1 MVSRQPLL
9 HELAITLR
17 APTVCL
23 SAPDGQLRGSG
34 AQGVLAGDVR
44 VLGYAVVTVDGVE
57 PEPIAHGVDG
67 ASSEHFVG
75 LLRDLGD
82 KGRDPTVWFRRDR
95 TVVAEG
101 MHETFTLINR
111 SAKDLSAEIG
121 LAVGTD
127 LASASTIR
135 AGAPSPADAA
145 DVAVSLDAPD
155 ADSTPDGVSWTVDV
169 PARSSASVSWSLSV
183 HDSGALVAPA
193 EARLDRTLVVEAD
206 DPRLAALL
214 DRARDDLDALLL
226 TEPDHPGDVFVGAG
240 APWYLT
246 LFGRD
251 ALWTATLLL
260 PIYVAVA
267 GGTLRTLARAQGR
280 VDDPAAGEEPGKILH
295 ERRRAATTH
304 VAPDGKTMTLRP
316 RYYGTVDAT
325 PLWICLLRDAWRWG
339 LPADEVRALLPNLD
353 AALAWIARH
362 GDEFVVYSGD
372 SGRGLTNQ
380 GWKDSDDAVRFANGT
395 VAEGPVA
402 LVEVQG
408 YVHEAALAAA
418 ELLEAFD
425 GEGARGWRDY
435 AADLAARFRKRFW
448 VSDDGGSFPAL
459 ALDGTGA
466 PVDALTSNVG
476 HLLGTG
482 LLDVE
487 ESELVAQ
494 RLLAPDMASGFGL
507 RTMSRRA
514 GGYSP
519 LSYHCGTVW
528 PHDTAVVARG
538 LARAGHADAAA
549 ELAAQLL
556 NAADGFDRRLPE
568 LFAGFGADE
577 VAGPVPYPTSCR
589 PQAWAAAAAVE
600 LLRVVLG
607 VSVDV
612 PAGVITLR
620 PPSPS
625 PVGAV
630 SVRGLPVGAGRLD
643 VAIDRDGRVTHVAAP
658 TGFRVVTPAE
668 TC

>member
-1 MVSRQPLL
+1 MGSRPPLL

-23 SAPDGQLRGSG
+23 SAPDGQLRGSD

-57 PEPIAHGVDG
+57 PEPIAHGSDG
-67 ASSEHFVG
+67 ASSEHFIG

-82 KGRDPTVWFRRDR
+82 AGRDPTVWLRRDR

-101 MHETFTLINR
+101 MRETFTLINR
-111 SAKDLSAEIG
+111 SSEDLTAEIG

-127 LASASTIR
+127 LASLATIR
-135 AGAPSPADAA
+135 AGVPAPADAA

-155 ADSTPDGVSWTVDV
+155 ADATPDGLRWIVVV
-169 PARSSASVSWSLSV
+169 PARSSAFVSWSLSV
-183 HDSGALVAPA
+183 HDTGAVVVPA
-193 EARLDRTLVVEAD
+193 GVGLDRTLAIQAD

-214 DRARDDLDALLL
+214 DCALDDLDALLL
-226 TEPDHPGDVFVGAG
+226 SEPGHPADVFVGAG

-260 PIYVAVA
+260 PVDVGVA
-267 GGTLRTLARAQGR
+267 GGTLRTLARTQGR
-280 VDDPAAGEEPGKILH
+280 AHDPAAGEEPGKILH
-295 ERRRAATTH
+295 ERRRAATEH
-304 VAPDGKTMTLRP
+304 PAVDGGKAMLLPP

-339 LPADEVRALLPNLD
+339 MPADEVRALLPNLD
-353 AALAWIARH
+353 AALEWIARH
-362 GDEFVVYSGD
+362 EDEFVVYHDG

-380 GWKDSDDAVRFANGT
+380 GWKDSDDAVRFADGAI
-395 VAEGPVA
+395 AEGPVA
-402 LVEVQG
+402 LAEVQG

-418 ELLEAFD
+418 ELLEAFG
-425 GEGARGWRDY
+425 GEDAPRWRDY

-448 VSDDGGSFPAL
+448 VTDDNGPFPAL

-466 PVDALTSNVG
+466 PVDTLTSNVG

-482 LLDVE
+482 LLDAA
-487 ESELVAQ
+487 ESELVA
-494 RLLAPDMASGFGL
+494 RRMLAPDMASGFGL

-519 LSYHCGTVW
+519 LSYHCGAVW

-538 LARAGHADAAA
+538 LARAGQADAAA
-549 ELAAQLL
+549 ELAVQLL
-556 NAADGFDRRLPE
+556 AAAEGFDRRLPE
-568 LFAGFGADE
+568 LFAGFGVDE
-577 VAGPVPYPTSCR
+577 VAAPVPYPASCR
-589 PQAWAAAAAVE
+589 PQAWAAAAVVE

-607 VSVDV
+607 LSVDV
-612 PAGVITLR
+612 PTGVITLS

-630 SVRGLPVGAGRLD
+630 SVCGLAVGGGRLD
-643 VAIDRDGRVTHVAAP
+643 VAIDREGRVSHVNAP
-658 TGFRVVTPAE
+658 AGFRVVTPTE
-668 TC
+668 T